1 MARPTMA
8 STRMDTSIVPLLFV
22 AFLAAIAS
30 TWIELRNSLK
40 PAICDECPHCQA
52 IQARQRQ
59 EAAAEA
65 RRQREL
71 SSWYARRTA
80 WTTARTMTD

>member
-1 MARPTMA
+1 
-8 STRMDTSIVPLLFV
+8 MDTTLVPLLFFV
-22 AFLAAIAS
+22 LMAGMAS

-40 PAICDECPHCQA
+40 PAVCEECPHCRA
-52 IQARQRQ
+52 NLARERQ

-71 SSWYARRTA
+71 SSWYARRNRLNDTEDDD
-80 WTTARTMTD
+80 RLVG